1 MVRPPGIAPNRDIEC
16 EILGAQAASTTNE
29 RRTLTDQVKPHNQDD
44 GLFRTAEQPD
54 QRQLA
59 SDVTDVRPM
68 TRPSRNLFDHA
79 VDREAAKPQ
88 HPPVQRDEASMRSL
102 RFPFDDSDC
111 R

>member
-1 MVRPPGIAPNRDIEC
+1 
-16 EILGAQAASTTNE
+16 
-29 RRTLTDQVKPHNQDD
+29 
-44 GLFRTAEQPD
+44 
-54 QRQLA
+54 
-59 SDVTDVRPM
+59 M

-88 HPPVQRDEASMRSL
+88 HPRVQRDEASMRSL